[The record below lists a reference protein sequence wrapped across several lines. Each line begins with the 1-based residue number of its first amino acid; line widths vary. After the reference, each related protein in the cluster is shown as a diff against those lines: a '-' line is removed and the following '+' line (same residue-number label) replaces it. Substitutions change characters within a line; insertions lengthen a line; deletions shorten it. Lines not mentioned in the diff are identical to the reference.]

1 MSDDIRRSTSDSGG
15 DQRDQHLV
23 EVKRVSYDMLSKEE
37 ILKHMDTD
45 WAGREVVYFDLTD
58 STNTQAKMLG
68 ENGAPHGTLVIADMQ
83 EGGKGRRGRNWVSPS
98 GEGIW
103 MSLLLRPEMSAVNA
117 SMLTLVM
124 ALATEKGIRE
134 TTGLCSMI
142 KWPNDLVLNKK
153 KICGILTEMA
163 TDQMEIKY
171 VIIGTGI
178 NVCQTEFPEDI
189 KATATSLY
197 LESGEK
203 ISRSKIVAGIMK
215 AFEEYYE
222 KFMETEDL
230 SSLIEEYNEKLVN
243 RDSEV
248 CILAP
253 TGDFRGISTGINKTG
268 GLMVRLEDGSE
279 TEVISGEVS
288 VRGVYG
294 YV

>member
-1 MSDDIRRSTSDSGG
+1 MT
-15 DQRDQHLV
+15 
-23 EVKRVSYDMLSKEE
+23 DMLSREE
-37 ILKHMDTD
+37 ILKETKTC
-45 WAGREVVYFDLTD
+45 WAGQEVVYFDLTD
-58 STNTQAKMLG
+58 STNVQARILA
-68 ENGAPHGTLVIADMQ
+68 EQGAAHGTLVVADRQ
-83 EGGKGRRGRNWVSPS
+83 TGGKGRRGRSWDSPG
-98 GEGIW
+98 GEGIF
-103 MSLLLRPEMSAVNA
+103 MSLLLRPQVNVMNV

-124 ALATEKGIRE
+124 ALAAEKGVRE
-134 TTGLCSMI
+134 ATGLESRI

-153 KICGILTEMA
+153 KICGILTEMS
-163 TDQMEIKY
+163 TEQMEIQY

-178 NVCQTEFPEDI
+178 NVCQTQFPEEI
-189 KATATSLY
+189 KTTATSLY

-203 ISRSKIVAGIMK
+203 ISRSKIIGCVMA

-222 KFMETEDL
+222 KFMETEDMSGL
-230 SSLIEEYNEKLVN
+230 MEEYNAKLVN
-243 RDSEV
+243 LNNEV

-253 TGDFRGISTGINKTG
+253 TGDFRGVSTGINKAG

>member
-1 MSDDIRRSTSDSGG
+1 MS
-15 DQRDQHLV
+15 
-23 EVKRVSYDMLSKEE
+23 YNDMLSKEA
-37 ILKHMDTD
+37 ILEATKTT
-45 WAGREVVYFDLTD
+45 WAGREVTYFDLTD
-58 STNTQAKMLG
+58 STNVQIRLLA
-68 ENGAPHGTLVIADMQ
+68 EEGAPHGTLVVADRQ
-83 EGGKGRRGRNWVSPS
+83 TGGKGRRGRTWESPG

-103 MSLLLRPEMSAVNA
+103 MSLLLRPQINPINA

-124 ALATEKGIRE
+124 ALAAEKGIRE
-134 TTGLCSMI
+134 VTGLESRI
-142 KWPNDLVLNKK
+142 KWPNDLVLNQK
-153 KICGILTEMA
+153 KICGILTEMS
-163 TDQMEIKY
+163 TDQMEIQY

-178 NVCQTEFPEDI
+178 NVCQEVFPDEI

-197 LESGEK
+197 LESGK
-203 ISRSKIVAGIMK
+203 RIPRSEIIGGIMK

-222 KFMETEDL
+222 KFMETEDMSGL
-230 SSLIEEYNEKLVN
+230 MEEYNQKLVN
-243 RDSEV
+243 LNNEV

-253 TGDFRGISTGINKTG
+253 TGDFRGVSTGINRTG